1 MVTAKAALQVE
12 PIPGRGSALV
22 RWSGMGLVAASWFSA
37 AAFAMYILA
46 FYLGAIPAG
55 HLEQWNN
62 NLAGLYDKGRLTAF
76 LAMSAHLA
84 TGAIILLLGPVQ
96 LIGSLRRRW
105 PAVHRWIGR
114 IYVFTAAVAGVGGL
128 AFVISKGTIGGGPMN
143 AGFGLYGALV
153 LLAAVE
159 TWLQAVRGHY
169 EVHRAWAIRLF
180 ALAIGSW
187 LYRMDYGFWLLAV
200 TSPGTHRGF
209 SRPLRCLHVV
219 LLLLTEP
226 GDCGVV
232 YPRAADLFASG
243 LSDGGG
249 ARLKRR
255 DHRRRCRNLL
265 LSSLLLG
272 TRHPGCITRARGISL
287 LRGHGLGNRNGNVD
301 GADLAGVAVE
311 YAKADFVIARL

>member
-200 TSPGTHRGF
+200 HRLGHTEDFRGPFDVFMSFFFYLPNLAIAELFIRAPRISSHRVFRMAAALALNVATIVVAVGTYYFLRFYWGPGI
-209 SRPLRCLHVV
+209 L
-219 LLLLTEP
+219 
-226 GDCGVV
+226 D
-232 YPRAADLFASG
+232 A
-243 LSDGGG
+243 
-249 ARLKRR
+249 
-255 DHRRRCRNLL
+255 
-265 LSSLLLG
+265 
-272 TRHPGCITRARGISL
+272 
-287 LRGHGLGNRNGNVD
+287 LRGR
-301 GADLAGVAVE
+301 AG
-311 YAKADFVIARL
+311 